1 VLAVIAA
8 VIFGLAL
15 LLDLVNVSL
24 GNTITTTTLLLA
36 GLLCLALH
44 LAGVGGPAPALTG
57 GGRRW
62 RRR

>member
-1 VLAVIAA
+1 MLAVIAA
-8 VIFGLAL
+8 VIFGLDL
-15 LLDLVNVSL
+15 LLDLANVSL

-44 LAGVGGPAPALTG
+44 LAGVGGPVPALAAG
-57 GGRRW
+57 SRRW

>member
-1 VLAVIAA
+1 MLAVIAA
-8 VIFGLAL
+8 VIFGLDL
-15 LLDLVNVSL
+15 VLDLANVSL

-44 LAGVGGPAPALTG
+44 LAGVGGPVPALAA

>member
-1 VLAVIAA
+1 MLAVIAA
-8 VIFGLAL
+8 VIFGLDL
-15 LLDLVNVSL
+15 LLDLANVSL
-24 GNTITTTTLLLA
+24 GTVITPTTLLLA

>member
-8 VIFGLAL
+8 VIFGLGL
-15 LLDLVNVSL
+15 LLDLANVSL

-36 GLLCLALH
+36 GLVCLALH

>member
-8 VIFGLAL
+8 VIFGLDL
-15 LLDLVNVSL
+15 LLDLANVSL

-44 LAGVGGPAPALTG
+44 LAGVGGPVPALTA